1 MKVGAD
7 DKKIIIA
14 EIANDNTYQ
23 AIKALG
29 FKWYKKKQTMEG
41 PVNMATLSGLAKI
54 IKLPPKLTDLLKRME
69 ETQARIDRHR
79 ADPDPQ
85 PVATPP
91 VKANLYK
98 HQIRCLNMALT
109 AFGTGQGFGLWLEM
123 GTGKSLTSIAI
134 AGALYKA
141 GKIER
146 VLVACPTSIT
156 AVWVSEL
163 AKFADFKHKATVL
176 QGDKKKRLE
185 ALAQLQEWPFQGL
198 KVAVINY
205 ESTHRLG
212 IFEALKEFKA
222 DLIICDESQR
232 IKNHAAAQSKAMHEL
247 GSAARYKLALSGTPI
262 QNNAI
267 DFFSQYKFLDPSIF
281 GPNFYAFRNKFIKM
295 GGFGGKQVIG
305 LKNEEELIRRAHSIA
320 YRVTKEECLD
330 LPEQVFIN
338 RTIKLA
344 PREQDLYNQV
354 LRDSYAELDGGKE
367 VTASTILVKLLRLQ
381 QLTGGFL
388 QPDDGGRPVPA
399 NSAKLDALQ
408 DIIED
413 AVIDGGQ
420 KLVIFARFRA
430 EIDAIAA
437 MLKKLGVGYVKIDGD
452 VPQTERG
459 AIVDDFQNNPET
471 KVFVAQIATAGLG
484 ITLTA
489 ASLAVFYSVGYN
501 YAEYEQATAR
511 THRVGQKNKCVYIH
525 LLVENS
531 VDEKVMAALENK
543 EDIAQNLVDNWRR
556 FFY

>member
-1 MKVGAD
+1 MKIGTD
-7 DKKIIIA
+7 SKKVIIA
-14 EIANDNTYQ
+14 EIGNDTTYQ

-41 PVNMATLSGLAKI
+41 PVNMATLAGLAKI
-54 IKLPPKLTDLLKRME
+54 IKLPPKLADLLRRME
-69 ETQARIDRHR
+69 EAQAKVDRYR
-79 ADPDPQ
+79 ADPDPA
-85 PVATPP
+85 PLIKPP

-98 HQIRCLNMALT
+98 HQIRALNMALT
-109 AFGTGQGFGLWLEM
+109 AFSTGSGFGLWLEM

-134 AGALYKA
+134 AGALYKT

-163 AKFADFKHKATVL
+163 AKFADFKHKAVIM

-212 IFEALKEFKA
+212 IFEALKDYKA

-232 IKNHAAAQSKAMHEL
+232 IKSHSAAQSKAMHEL
-247 GSAARYKLALSGTPI
+247 GAGARYRLALSGTPI
-262 QNNAI
+262 QNNAV
-267 DFFSQYKFLDPSIF
+267 DFFSQYKFLDTSVF
-281 GPNFYAFRNKFIKM
+281 GPNFYAFRNRFVKM
-295 GGFGGKQVIG
+295 GGFGGKQIIG

-338 RTIKLA
+338 RMVKLA
-344 PREQDLYNQV
+344 PRERDLYDQV
-354 LRDSYAELDGGKE
+354 LRDSYAELEGGKE
-367 VTASTILVKLLRLQ
+367 VTASTVLVKLLRLQ

-388 QPDDGGRPVPA
+388 QPDGGGKPVPA
-399 NSAKLDALQ
+399 NTAKLDALQ

-413 AVIDGGQ
+413 AIDGGQ

-430 EIDAIAA
+430 EIEAIAA
-437 MLKKLGVGYVKIDGD
+437 LLKKLGVGYGKIDGD
-452 VPQTERG
+452 IPQSERG
-459 AIVDDFQNNPET
+459 AIVEDFQNNPEA
-471 KVFVAQIATAGLG
+471 KAFVAQIATAGLG

-501 YAEYEQATAR
+501 FAEYEQATAR
-511 THRVGQKNKCVYIH
+511 THRAGQTKKCTYIH

-531 VDEKVMAALENK
+531 VDEKIMIALENK
-543 EDIAQNLVDNWRR
+543 ENIAAGLVDGWRK
-556 FFY
+556 FFN